1 MSAAPRLL
9 VTVAHPDDETFGCG
23 SLLLHAAARGAR
35 TIVCCA
41 TRGEEGEPAPGS
53 GARTEELGEVR
64 ERELRAAAALLGVD
78 RVELLGYRDSGMQ
91 GAVGDGALVDAPLE
105 EVAAAVRGVIDV
117 VRPHVVVTLSADDG
131 HRDHARVRDATVAA
145 VAAATWRPQRVY
157 LHCLP
162 RSLLRRWADHERR
175 RRPDSPY
182 LDVDAAGLGTADEE
196 LTTVVDTSA
205 HLAARR
211 SAIACHRSQR
221 SPYEGLP
228 ADLERAF
235 LGGDHLIRVAP
246 PWTGGAVERDVLAG
260 IDLADG

>member
-1 MSAAPRLL
+1 VSAAPRLL

-23 SLLLHAAARGAR
+23 SLLLHAAARGAH
-35 TIVCCA
+35 TCVCCA

-53 GARTEELGEVR
+53 DARAEELGLVR
-64 ERELRAAAALLGVD
+64 ERELRAAAGVLGVD

-91 GAVGDGALVDAPLE
+91 GAAGDGALVDAPLG
-105 EVAAAVRGVIDV
+105 EVAAAVRGVIDA

-131 HRDHARVRDATVAA
+131 HRDHARIRDATM
-145 VAAATWRPQRVY
+145 AAARAASWRPQRVY

-162 RSLLRRWADHERR
+162 RSLLRRWADRERL

-182 LDVDAAGLGTADEE
+182 VHVDAASLGTADEE
-196 LTTVVDTSA
+196 LTTVIDTSA

-228 ADLERAF
+228 PDLERAF
-235 LGGDHLIRVAP
+235 LGEDHLVRVAP
-246 PWTGGAVERDVLAG
+246 TWTGGAVERDLLAG
-260 IDLADG
+260 IDLIDG